1 MTTRSGRLAVAL
13 IGLAAGLT
21 VAMSACSSQSEAPQN
36 AGGNQVAMKFDLS
49 KCQQISPNLFQCP
62 AVDKP
67 ICDPGYNKGDVICV
81 KVDKDGVVIQQ
92 FQ

>member
-1 MTTRSGRLAVAL
+1 MTAIK
-13 IGLAAGLT
+13 IGSLAALFG
-21 VAMSACSSQSEAPQN
+21 VAAMAATISACSSQSQPPQSN
-36 AGGNQVAMKFDLS
+36 AGNQVAMRFDLS
-49 KCQQISPNLFQCP
+49 QCQQISPNLFKCP

-81 KVDKDGVVIQQ
+81 KVDKDGVVLQQ